1 MQKGLKTGRTTATS
15 NGIQKVR
22 GSNPLGSTSL
32 LNTNDS
38 WRSHDFQLLW
48 SMTQTARVMPWKTA
62 TAYG

>member
-1 MQKGLKTGRTTATS
+1 
-15 NGIQKVR
+15 
-22 GSNPLGSTSL
+22 